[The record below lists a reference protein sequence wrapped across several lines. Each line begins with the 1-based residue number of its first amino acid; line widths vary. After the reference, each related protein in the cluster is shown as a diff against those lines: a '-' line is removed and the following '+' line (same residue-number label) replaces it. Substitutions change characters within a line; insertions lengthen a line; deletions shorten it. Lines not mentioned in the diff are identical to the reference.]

1 MRGIIPRK
9 FNLTGGEIVN
19 YSKLNID
26 ILKEYLRL
34 DSDDDNKL
42 LEMILIA
49 SKGFVK
55 SYTGLDE
62 TALESIEEITV
73 AILALSAEMYD
84 NRQFTVDKDNIN
96 PVIKTILGMHSVNLL

>member
-1 MRGIIPRK
+1 M
-9 FNLTGGEIVN
+9 N

-49 SKGFVK
+49 SKEFVK